1 MALEQSLPS
10 TDKKPEFVRAGFAE
24 ISAHYDR
31 INDWMTFG
39 LHRHWKRTLVR
50 GLRLQ
55 PGDRVL
61 DLCCGTGD
69 LAYLGAAETIAGMTV
84 GLDFASEMITVAQ
97 SRTGWCVSEHRPVW
111 IRGDA
116 LRLPFPNH
124 SFDAAMIGYGL
135 RNLADV
141 RNALGEISRVLRP
154 GGRLAILETG
164 LPRGRLVAALHH
176 CYLRRGIPLLAG
188 LVHGSAEMHRY
199 LASSALAFASPEEI
213 GKDCAAAELNVS
225 EVRQFLFGSSVA
237 MFAVKRP

>member
-1 MALEQSLPS
+1 
-10 TDKKPEFVRAGFAE
+10 
-24 ISAHYDR
+24 
-31 INDWMTFG
+31 
-39 LHRHWKRTLVR
+39 
-50 GLRLQ
+50 
-55 PGDRVL
+55 
-61 DLCCGTGD
+61 
-69 LAYLGAAETIAGMTV
+69 
-84 GLDFASEMITVAQ
+84 
-97 SRTGWCVSEHRPVW
+97 
-111 IRGDA
+111 
-116 LRLPFPNH
+116 
-124 SFDAAMIGYGL
+124 MIGYGL